1 MDAPLEPRR
10 RVIREEA
17 VYEPVEPVVQQPVVG
32 VQQPVVGVQQPV
44 VGVQQPVVGV
54 QQPVVGVQQP
64 VVGVQQPVYGVQQ
77 PVVHVQQPVMAAQP
91 VAGVQQPVVS
101 MQPTV
106 AQPVVGV
113 DPLTGQ
119 PVVGVQQQVAAQP
132 VVFQQPVVAQPVMQT
147 VLPQPVAT
155 AQTVFAVEPAT
166 GVDTQRSYSQVGDMR
181 VENIRQGF
189 YDANGN
195 LVQREEQVLDDPYMR
210 RMNKLDRAARI
221 IYFVM
226 GFLEV
231 LLALRFLF
239 RILGSDSSNG
249 LVNFIYNFT
258 GPFVAPFNGIFND
271 QNLQRASVIEIS
283 TLLAMAL
290 YAILTYG
297 IIQLLYILF
306 TPDRSSR
313 SVFSS
318 FRRRG
323 L

>member
-17 VYEPVEPVVQQPVVG
+17 VYEPIPQVVPQPVVAQPVVG
-32 VQQPVVGVQQPV
+32 VQPVIQQVAAQPVYEVQQPL
-44 VGVQQPVVGV
+44 VG
-54 QQPVVGVQQP
+54 
-64 VVGVQQPVYGVQQ
+64 QPVYQ
-77 PVVHVQQPVMAAQP
+77 VQQPVMAAQP
-91 VAGVQQPVVS
+91 VVQQPVVGYN
-101 MQPTV
+101 
-106 AQPVVGV
+106 PV
-113 DPLTGQ
+113 TGQ
-119 PVVGVQQQVAAQP
+119 PVV
-132 VVFQQPVVAQPVMQT
+132 QT
-147 VLPQPVAT
+147 VLPQPVVSAQPVYEVQQHVVAAQPVVYET
-155 AQTVFAVEPAT
+155 APA
-166 GVDTQRSYSQVGDMR
+166 VDTQRSYSQVGDLR
-181 VENIRQGF
+181 VENVRQGF

-195 LVQREEQVLDDPYMR
+195 LVQRDEQITDDPYMR
-210 RMNKLDRAARI
+210 RMNRLDRTSRI

-239 RILGSDSSNG
+239 RVIGAEASNG

-258 GPFVAPFNGIFND
+258 GAFVAPFNGIFND
-271 QNLQRASVIEIS
+271 QSLQRGNVVEIS

-297 IIQLLYILF
+297 IIQLLYLLL
-306 TPDRSSR
+306 TPNRSSR

-318 FRRRG
+318 TRRRG

>member
-17 VYEPVEPVVQQPVVG
+17 VYEPIPQVVPQPVVAQPMVGVQPVVQPVAAQPVVAGQPVVAAQPVYQVQQPVVAAQPVVQQPVVAIH
-32 VQQPVVGVQQPV
+32 PV
-44 VGVQQPVVGV
+44 
-54 QQPVVGVQQP
+54 
-64 VVGVQQPVYGVQQ
+64 
-77 PVVHVQQPVMAAQP
+77 
-91 VAGVQQPVVS
+91 
-101 MQPTV
+101 
-106 AQPVVGV
+106 
-113 DPLTGQ
+113 TGQ
-119 PVVGVQQQVAAQP
+119 PVV
-132 VVFQQPVVAQPVMQT
+132 QT
-147 VLPQPVAT
+147 VLPQPVVS
-155 AQTVFAVEPAT
+155 AQTVYEVPQPVVAAQPVVTYEAAPA
-166 GVDTQRSYSQVGDMR
+166 VDTQRSYSQVGDLR
-181 VENIRQGF
+181 VENVRQGF

-195 LVQREEQVLDDPYMR
+195 LVERQEQIFDDPYTR
-210 RMNKLDRAARI
+210 RMNKLDRTARI

-239 RILGSDSSNG
+239 RVIGAEASNG

-258 GPFVAPFNGIFND
+258 GVFVAPFNGIFND
-271 QNLQRASVIEIS
+271 QSLQRGNVVEIS

-297 IIQLLYILF
+297 IIQLIYLLL
-306 TPDRSSR
+306 TPNRSSR

-318 FRRRG
+318 TRRRG